1 MHSIAKIANYINA
14 VDVVGDSDLLI
25 KGLCGID
32 SGQDGYISYIHEK
45 QYVKYLNITKASAV
59 IVGHKCLDKSNGKT
73 LIGVD
78 ATNFLSFN
86 SLLV

>member
-1 MHSIAKIANYINA
+1 MHSIAKIAECNA

-32 SGQDGYISYIHEK
+32 SGQDRYISYIHEQ
-45 QYVKYLNITKASAV
+45 QYIKYLNITKASAV
-59 IVGHKCLDKSNGKT
+59 IVGHQCLDKSNGKT

-78 ATNFLSFN
+78 NPAEAFLN
-86 SLLV
+86 